1 MHPRHAPLLP
11 AATAAHPA
19 RAWRRLARAAAC
31 WLAVVGGMASANVQ
45 AQAQARAPAEAQAP
59 TPAAPAAADTAAAP
73 AEPMFDVLE
82 FEIEGNTV
90 LTVTTVEQTVTPFLG
105 PQRGMAAV
113 EAARAALDQAYQR
126 AGYLSVVVDV
136 PEQRVDGGVVRLRV
150 LEGRVEH
157 LRVTGAQYFSQ
168 GWIRAN
174 VPALTPGTVPDFNA
188 VQRQLAALNRTDDR
202 RVQPV
207 LRPGRSPG
215 TLDAELKV
223 EDRLPL
229 GASVELNNRHARDTV
244 PWRLSGTVRYDNLFQ
259 REHSLSVT
267 ATVAPEDIQ
276 QARVLALNYS
286 VPMADG
292 GAWLGY
298 LVASDSLVEPL
309 GASVIGKGT
318 TLGLR
323 RVLPLPLSGAL
334 QQGLTLG
341 LDFKDIQQHTTA
353 AGDTIASP
361 LRYLPMSI
369 DWTGSLQD
377 AGSSTQLTVAMS
389 VALRSILQRTV
400 DCAGVPTDQFECS
413 RRNADGSFAVLRGEL
428 RRQWKLDAQ
437 GWSLLGRLAVQQA
450 SGPLSSG
457 EQYALGGAET
467 VRGYLESETSADQ
480 AYLGA
485 VELRSPNLAGRLAAA
500 FGQGPG
506 EGLGAA
512 RTARLGITEAVAS
525 AYLDA
530 ARGELIDPALGQRAV
545 VKLAGAGLGLRLRL
559 GERAEGAFDL
569 AWPLRL
575 TDTVR
580 AHDPRLHARLVLR
593 F

>member
-1 MHPRHAPLLP
+1 MVALSASPMPSRHASLLP
-11 AATAAHPA
+11 AVCGPA
-19 RAWRRLARAAAC
+19 RAWRRL
-31 WLAVVGGMASANVQ
+31 
-45 AQAQARAPAEAQAP
+45 
-59 TPAAPAAADTAAAP
+59 PAAALGWLALAGGVACAQGSAPPGAAAVPTAATP
-73 AEPMFDVLE
+73 AEPMFDLLE
-82 FEIEGNTV
+82 FEVEGNTV
-90 LTVTTVEQTVTPFLG
+90 LAVTAVEQAVTPHLG
-105 PQRGMAAV
+105 PQRGMAGV

-126 AGYLSVVVDV
+126 AGFLSVVVDV

-150 LEGRVEH
+150 VEGRVEN
-157 LRVTGAQYFSQ
+157 LRVTGARHYSQ
-168 GWIRAN
+168 GWIRDK

-188 VQRQLAALNRTDDR
+188 VQLQLAQLNRTDDR

-207 LRPGRSPG
+207 LRPGLTPG
-215 TLDAELKV
+215 TLEAELKV

-229 GASVELNNRHARDTV
+229 VTSVELNNRHARNTV
-244 PWRLSGTVRYDNLFQ
+244 PWRLSATVRYDNLFQ
-259 REHSLSVT
+259 REHGLSIT
-267 ATVAPEDIQ
+267 ATTAPEDTD
-276 QARVLALNYS
+276 QARVLAVNYS

-298 LVASDSLVEPL
+298 VVASDSLVEPL

-323 RVLPLPLSGAL
+323 RVLPLPGSGAL

-341 LDFKDIQQHTTA
+341 VDYKNIKQNTTA

-369 DWTGSLQD
+369 DWTGSVQG
-377 AGSSTQLTVAMS
+377 ASSSTQATLAMAF
-389 VALRSILQRTV
+389 ALRSVLQRTV

-428 RRQWKLDAQ
+428 RQQWKLGPP
-437 GWSLLGRLAVQQA
+437 GWLLLGRLAVQQA
-450 SGPLSSG
+450 SGPLTGG

-467 VRGYLESETSADQ
+467 VRGYVESETSADQ
-480 AYLGA
+480 AYLGSL
-485 VELRSPNLAGRLAAA
+485 ELRSPNWGTRLNTTLGEA
-500 FGQGPG
+500 FGASAGPG
-506 EGLGAA
+506 L
-512 RTARLGITEAVAS
+512 TEAVLS

-530 ARGELIDPALGQRAV
+530 ARAELIDPAVGQRPAV
-545 VKLAGAGLGLRLRL
+545 SLVGAGLGLRLRL

-575 TDTVR
+575 TD
-580 AHDPRLHARLVLR
+580 AELSHDPRLHARMVLR

>member
-1 MHPRHAPLLP
+1 MHPRLIPHLN
-11 AATAAHPA
+11 AAAGPA
-19 RAWRRLARAAAC
+19 RPWRRLALAAA
-31 WLAVVGGMASANVQ
+31 WLLAAGLALAGGLASAQGPAVS
-45 AQAQARAPAEAQAP
+45 APAN
-59 TPAAPAAADTAAAP
+59 TIAPAATP
-73 AEPMFDVLE
+73 GEPMFDLLE
-82 FEIEGNTV
+82 FEVEGNTV
-90 LTVTTVEQTVTPFLG
+90 LAVTAVEQAVTPHLG
-105 PQRGMAAV
+105 PQRGMAGV
-113 EAARAALDQAYQR
+113 EAARAALDLAYQR

-150 LEGRVEH
+150 VEGRVEN
-157 LRVTGAQYFSQ
+157 LRVTGARHFSQ
-168 GWIRAN
+168 GWIRDK
-174 VPALTPGTVPDFNA
+174 VPALTLGTVPDFNA
-188 VQRQLAALNRTDDR
+188 VQLQLAALNRTDDR

-207 LRPGRSPG
+207 LRPGLTPG
-215 TLDAELKV
+215 TLEAELKV

-229 GASVELNNRHARDTV
+229 VTSVELNNRHARDTV
-244 PWRLSGTVRYDNLFQ
+244 PWRLSATVRYDNLFQ
-259 REHSLSVT
+259 REHGLSVT
-267 ATVAPEDIQ
+267 ATTAPEDTQ
-276 QARVLALNYS
+276 QARVLAVNYS

-298 LVASDSLVEPL
+298 VVASDSLVEPL

-323 RVLPLPLSGAL
+323 RVLPLPASGVL

-341 LDFKDIQQHTTA
+341 VDYKDIKQNTTA

-369 DWTGSLQD
+369 DWTGSVQD
-377 AGSSTQLTVAMS
+377 ASTSTQATLAMS
-389 VALRSILQRTV
+389 FALRSVLQRTV

-428 RRQWKLDAQ
+428 RRQWKLDPQ
-437 GWSLLGRLAVQQA
+437 GWQLLGRLAIQQA
-450 SGPLSSG
+450 SGPLTSG

-480 AYLGA
+480 AYLGTL
-485 VELRSPNLAGRLAAA
+485 ELRSPNLGARLNSVL
-500 FGQGPG
+500 G
-506 EGLGAA
+506 EALGASLGA
-512 RTARLGITEAVAS
+512 GLGITEAVTS
-525 AYLDA
+525 VYVDA
-530 ARGELIDPALGQRAV
+530 ARGELIDPAVGQRPAV
-545 VKLAGAGLGLRLRL
+545 SLVGAGFGLRLRL

-575 TDTVR
+575 TETVLT
-580 AHDPRLHARLVLR
+580 HDPRLHARMVVR

>member
-1 MHPRHAPLLP
+1 MHPRLIPQLP
-11 AATAAHPA
+11 AAAGPY
-19 RAWRRLARAAAC
+19 RPWRRLALAAA
-31 WLAVVGGMASANVQ
+31 WLLAAGLALPGGLASAQ
-45 AQAQARAPAEAQAP
+45 GPAASAPAN
-59 TPAAPAAADTAAAP
+59 TIAPATAP
-73 AEPMFDVLE
+73 AEPMFDLME
-82 FEIEGNTV
+82 FEVEGNTV
-90 LTVTTVEQTVTPFLG
+90 LAVTAVEQAVTPHLG
-105 PQRGMAAV
+105 PQRGMAGV
-113 EAARAALDQAYQR
+113 EAARAALDLAYQR

-150 LEGRVEH
+150 VEGRVEN
-157 LRVTGAQYFSQ
+157 LRVTGARHFSQ
-168 GWIRAN
+168 GWIRDK

-188 VQRQLAALNRTDDR
+188 VQLQLAALNRTDDR

-207 LRPGRSPG
+207 LRPGLTPG

-229 GASVELNNRHARDTV
+229 VTSVELNNRHARDTV
-244 PWRLSGTVRYDNLFQ
+244 PWRLSATVRYDNLFQ
-259 REHSLSVT
+259 REHGLSVT
-267 ATVAPEDIQ
+267 ATTAPEDTQ

-298 LVASDSLVEPL
+298 VVASDSLVEPL

-323 RVLPLPLSGAL
+323 RVLPLPASGAL

-341 LDFKDIQQHTTA
+341 ADYKDIKQNTTA

-369 DWTGSLQD
+369 DWTGSVQD
-377 AGSSTQLTVAMS
+377 ASTSTQATLAMS
-389 VALRSILQRTV
+389 FALRSVLQRTV

-428 RRQWKLDAQ
+428 RRQWKLNPQ
-437 GWSLLGRLAVQQA
+437 GWQLLGRLAIQQA
-450 SGPLSSG
+450 SGPLTSG

-480 AYLGA
+480 AYLGTL
-485 VELRSPNLAGRLAAA
+485 ELRSPNLGARLNSLL
-500 FGQGPG
+500 G
-506 EGLGAA
+506 ETLGSSLGAG
-512 RTARLGITEAVAS
+512 LGITEAVTS
-525 AYLDA
+525 AYVDA
-530 ARGELIDPALGQRAV
+530 ARGELIDPAVGQRPAV
-545 VKLAGAGLGLRLRL
+545 SLVGAGFGLRLRL

-575 TDTVR
+575 TETVLT
-580 AHDPRLHARLVLR
+580 HDPRLHARMVVR